1 MTTLLKL
8 SPLNGAAERLGA
20 RWLEMAGWRCPEAY
34 GDLEAEIAAIRA
46 GCGLVDVSASGKLQI
61 EGGQARPM
69 LAAALGATPEAIG
82 GYARVEAGDLYCLRP
97 DMYFLLTPP
106 GAESVTRVGLEA
118 AAAGHGSLVTVTD
131 LTHGLGG
138 IALVGPRA
146 VDVLRRVCGL
156 DFDEAAF
163 PNLTASQSSLA
174 KTRQLI
180 LRRDRGRLPAYI
192 TFGAR
197 SLAAYVWGVLL
208 DAGRTVGIAPV
219 GLAALRSVEA
229 G

>member
-8 SPLNGAAERLGA
+8 SPLDGAAERLGA
-20 RWLEMAGWRCPEAY
+20 HWQELAGWRCPEAY
-34 GDLEAEIAAIRA
+34 NGVEPEMAAIRV
-46 GCGLVDVSASGKLQI
+46 GCGLADVSASGKLQV
-61 EGGQARPM
+61 EGSQARAM
-69 LAAALGATPEAIG
+69 LAAALGAAPDGIG

-106 GAESVTRVGLEA
+106 GAETASREGLDA
-118 AAAGHGSLVTVTD
+118 AAAGLAELVTVTD
-131 LTHGLGG
+131 LTHGLAG
-138 IALVGPRA
+138 IELVGPRA

-163 PNLTASQSSLA
+163 PNLTAQQSSLA

-180 LRRDRGRLPAYI
+180 IRHDRGSLPAYV
-192 TFGAR
+192 TLGAR

-208 DAGRTVGIAPV
+208 DAGHTVGIAPV
-219 GLAALRSVEA
+219 GLAALRSLESA
-229 G
+229 